1 MMSGSEVTLE
11 VTVPPSDFSLD
22 FILTSSPSPSTSS
35 GTLPPYLTMEAA
47 NGSQSGNCSELL
59 SHFTWTNH
67 KLASIIILVVI
78 NALVL
83 AGNTLVILAVF
94 LSTKLRTVTNLF
106 IVSLAVSDLLLG
118 VSVLPFSMAYTVFES
133 WVFMAA
139 WCSMW
144 QAIDVWLS
152 TASIL
157 NLVVISLDR

>member
-1 MMSGSEVTLE
+1 MMSASEVILE
-11 VTVPPSDFSLD
+11 VTTPSDFTLD
-22 FILTSSPSPSTSS
+22 LILTSSPSSS
-35 GTLPPYLTMEAA
+35 ISLGTLTPYLTKEAT
-47 NGSQSGNCSELL
+47 NNSQSGNCSEHF

-94 LSTKLRTVTNLF
+94 LSSKLRTVTNLF

-118 VSVLPFSMAYTVFES
+118 VSVLPFSIAYTVFES
-133 WVFMAA
+133 WLFVKAL
-139 WCSMW
+139 CSMW